1 MVPGKSSI
9 FYKYIS
15 CINCQHSA
23 EDRFI
28 FVIDVYCRTY
38 NANGPVEEIKLVDDA
53 LNVVRVDVED
63 DEHLKLMVRRV
74 VVEMSELILKV

>member
-9 FYKYIS
+9 FYKYIC

-28 FVIDVYCRTY
+28 FAIGVECRMY
-38 NANGPVEEIKLVDDA
+38 NVEGPVEEIKLVDDA

-63 DEHLKLMVRRV
+63 DEHLQLMVRRIL
-74 VVEMSELILKV
+74 VEMSELILKV